1 MRDIRATGKV
11 VGLDRIAIMAALN
24 ISHELLQL
32 SEDRNQKLEQI
43 QNAPNGASSTALI
56 EKIDEALY
64 ELRQLKIN

>member
-1 MRDIRATGKV
+1 
-11 VGLDRIAIMAALN
+11 MAALN

-32 SEDRNQKLEQI
+32 SEDHNKKLEQI
-43 QNAPNGASSTALI
+43 QDAPSGASSAGLV